1 MNSIN
6 PATKLMFPKIITD
19 NTSALGVRN
28 RPSELLNDYINQGL
42 ELIQRANYES
52 AIKNF
57 QDQAVAKQA
66 GFSLVLNKIKPT
78 KQLYTRE
85 QIIQYLDMA
94 AYFSGLCLNRKE
106 IELNKLV
113 SLSDC
118 LLNNDFKE
126 FIELEESL
134 LFAEEWI
141 HALQDE
147 SKGASI
153 SSHAQAIYPL
163 EKKENIKPC
172 EIEVADYF
180 LDRGISWD
188 FLKNTH
194 WITRYDRKKIL
205 TQILEM

>member
-1 MNSIN
+1 MNPIY
-6 PATKLMFPKIITD
+6 PITKPIFPKITTS
-19 NTSALGVRN
+19 NTLASVIRN
-28 RPSELLNDYINQGL
+28 RPSEILNDYINQGL
-42 ELIQRANYES
+42 ELIQKADYDG
-52 AIKNF
+52 AMKNF

-85 QIIQYLDMA
+85 QVLQYLDLA
-94 AYFSGLCLNRKE
+94 AYCSSLRPNKE
-106 IELNKLV
+106 IELGQLV

-118 LLNNDFKE
+118 LLNNNFKE

-147 SKGASI
+147 SKDIHI
-153 SSHAQAIYPL
+153 SSHAQVIYPL
-163 EKKENIKPC
+163 EKKENIKPW

-180 LDRGISWD
+180 LDHGINWD

-194 WITRYDRKKIL
+194 WITRYDRKRIL
-205 TQILEM
+205 TQILES